1 MPLLARTVATPLVV
15 EIGPG
20 SVAQVPALL
29 RDRRISPG
37 GQVAYLFGPGRGQSV
52 GELLG
57 IGPQD
62 KRAFPVRSAAVADAE
77 ELAARVRSQSFDAI
91 VGIGGGR
98 TLDVAKWVGTR
109 LGVPTV
115 AVATSLAHDGVSSP
129 VSVLE
134 YMGRKGS
141 YGVQIPLAVV
151 VDTEF
156 VRSGD
161 PRSTRAGIGDLLSNL
176 SAVADW
182 ELAAL
187 KRGEPKDGLAITL
200 ARTAAES
207 VLHSTESIESES
219 FLCGLAES
227 LVLSGLAMAVA
238 GTSRPCSGACHE
250 ISHALDELDPERT
263 TLHGEQAAVG
273 ALYATFLR
281 RDERLFDHLGAALV
295 RFGLG
300 RCAQELGISE
310 PEFVRAVLL
319 APSTRPERFTVLE
332 DLAQDRSAVEAS
344 VRAFVERCSGR

>member
-1 MPLLARTVATPLVV
+1 MPLLARTLAAPLVV

-20 SVAQVPALL
+20 SVARVPDLL
-29 RDRRISPG
+29 RDRRISPA
-37 GQVAYLFGPGRGQSV
+37 GQVAYLLGPGRGQAV

-57 IGPQD
+57 IDPADPRG
-62 KRAFPVRSAAVADAE
+62 FLVNSASVAGAE
-77 ELAARVRSQSFDAI
+77 QLAAQVRAHSFDAI

-115 AVATSLAHDGVSSP
+115 TVATSLAHDGVSSP

-134 YMGRKGS
+134 YLGHKGS

-151 VDTEF
+151 VDTDF
-156 VRSGD
+156 VRDGD
-161 PRSTRAGIGDLLSNL
+161 PKSTKAGIGDLLSNL

-187 KRGEPKDGLAITL
+187 KRGEPKDGLAITM
-200 ARTAAES
+200 ARTAADS
-207 VLHSTESIESES
+207 VLHSTDAIDSEP
-219 FLCGLAES
+219 FLRGLAES

-250 ISHALDELDPERT
+250 ISHALDELDPDRS
-263 TLHGEQAAVG
+263 TLHGEQVAVG

-281 RDERLFDHLGAALV
+281 RDEHLFDQLSAAFL

-300 RCAQELGISE
+300 GSPAQLGVVQS
-310 PEFVRAVLL
+310 EFVRAVLL
-319 APSTRPERFTVLE
+319 APSTRPERFTILE
-332 DLAQDRSAVEAS
+332 ELDQDQSAVEATVS
-344 VRAFVERCSGR
+344 AFIERCGDG

>member
-15 EIGPG
+15 EIGHG

-37 GQVAYLFGPGRGQSV
+37 GQVAYLLGPGRGEAV
-52 GELLG
+52 GEQLD
-57 IGPQD
+57 IDPQD
-62 KRAFPVRSAAVADAE
+62 KRAFLVESASVSDAE
-77 ELAARVRSQSFDAI
+77 QLAGRVRAQSFDAV

-115 AVATSLAHDGVSSP
+115 AVATSLAHDGVTSP

-156 VRSGD
+156 VREGD
-161 PRSTRAGIGDLLSNL
+161 PRTTRAGIGDLLSNL

-182 ELAAL
+182 ELAAVR
-187 KRGEPKDGLAITL
+187 RGEPKDGLAITM
-200 ARTAAES
+200 ARTAAHS
-207 VLHSTESIESES
+207 VLYSTESIDSES

-250 ISHALDELDPERT
+250 ISHALDELNPDRG
-263 TLHGEQAAVG
+263 TLHGEQVAVG

-281 RDERLFDHLGAALV
+281 QDEHLFEQLRAAFA

-300 RCAQELGISE
+300 PSPVDLGIEESA
-310 PEFVRAVLL
+310 FVQAVAF

-332 DLAQDRSAVEAS
+332 DLDQNHPAVEAT
-344 VRAFVERCSGR
+344 VRAFMERCTDR

>member
-1 MPLLARTVATPLVV
+1 MPLLARTITAPLVV

-37 GQVAYLFGPGRGQSV
+37 GQVAYLLGPGRGEAV

-57 IGPQD
+57 IDPQD
-62 KRAFPVRSAAVADAE
+62 KRAFLVNSASVAEAE
-77 ELAARVRSQSFDAI
+77 QLAARIRAQSFDAI

-115 AVATSLAHDGVSSP
+115 AVATSLAHDGVTSP

-156 VRSGD
+156 VREGD

-176 SAVADW
+176 SAIADW

-187 KRGEPKDGLAITL
+187 KRGEPKDGLAITM
-200 ARTAAES
+200 ARTAADS
-207 VLHSTESIESES
+207 VLHSAEPVDSES
-219 FLCGLAES
+219 FLGDLAES

-250 ISHALDELDPERT
+250 ISHALDELDPDRS
-263 TLHGEQAAVG
+263 TLHGEQVAVG

-281 RDERLFDHLGAALV
+281 GDEHLFDQLGGALA

-300 RCAQELGISE
+300 RSPADLGITDA
-310 PEFVRAVLL
+310 EFVRAVIL

-332 DLAQDRSAVEAS
+332 DLAQDQSTVEAS
-344 VRAFVERCSGR
+344 LRAFTAMLAVR

>member
-37 GQVAYLFGPGRGQSV
+37 GQVAYLLGPGRGRAV

-57 IGPQD
+57 IDPQD
-62 KRAFPVRSAAVADAE
+62 KRAFLVNSAAVAEAE
-77 ELAARVRSQSFDAI
+77 ELAAQIRAHSFDAI

-115 AVATSLAHDGVSSP
+115 AVATSLAHDGVTSP

-156 VRSGD
+156 VRQGD

-182 ELAAL
+182 ELASL
-187 KRGEPKDGLAITL
+187 KRGEPKDGLAVTM
-200 ARTAAES
+200 ARTAADA
-207 VLHSTESIESES
+207 VLYSTESIESEP

-250 ISHALDELDPERT
+250 ISHALDELDPDRL
-263 TLHGEQAAVG
+263 TLHGEQVALG

-281 RDERLFDHLGAALV
+281 GDEHLFAQLRNALA

-300 RCAQELGISE
+300 RTPAQLGIAESD
-310 PEFVRAVLL
+310 FVRAVIL

-332 DLAQDRSAVEAS
+332 DLAQDQGAVEDTVTSFIA
-344 VRAFVERCSGR
+344 RCENG